1 MHLNGARKQGDP
13 VRVLVAATGTDLGKT
28 HIACALLRH
37 WRAEGLDPL
46 PLKPLQS
53 GFEPGAAEASDAG
66 LLLAA
71 AGLAVDEKGLD
82 RVAPWRYRAALS
94 PDLAAA
100 REGREHG
107 FDEVVAFCRNAAE
120 THQGPL
126 LVETAGGVMSPLTA
140 EKTMFDLAAE
150 LNFPVLLVAGGYL
163 GTISHTLTALVAAK
177 SRNLPLAG
185 LVLNARAGD
194 GVPLED
200 TIAAIRRHH
209 PDLPI
214 VAWRENRTE
223 KENAAET
230 AALL

>member
-1 MHLNGARKQGDP
+1 MVHLNGARKQGDP

-53 GFEPGAAEASDAG
+53 GFELGAADTSDAG

-100 REGREHG
+100 REGRGHG
-107 FDEVVAFCRNAAE
+107 FEEVVAFCRGAAE

-140 EKTMFDLAAE
+140 EKTMLDLAAE

-163 GTISHTLTALVAAK
+163 GTISHTLTALAAAR
-177 SRNLPLAG
+177 SLPLAG
-185 LVLNARAGD
+185 LVLNARADD

-209 PDLPI
+209 PDLAI
-214 VAWRENRTE
+214 VAWRENRSE

>member
-1 MHLNGARKQGDP
+1 MVHLKPARKQGDP

-37 WRAEGLDPL
+37 WRGEGLDPL

-53 GFEPGAAEASDAG
+53 GFEPGAADASDAG
-66 LLLAA
+66 LLLTA
-71 AGLAVDEKGLD
+71 AGLDVDEKGLD

-100 REGREHG
+100 REGREHR
-107 FDEVVAFCRNAAE
+107 FEEVVAFCRDAAE
-120 THQGPL
+120 THKGPL

-140 EKTMFDLAAE
+140 EKTMLDLAAE
-150 LNFPVLLVAGGYL
+150 LDFPVLLVTGGYL
-163 GTISHTLTALVAAK
+163 GTISHTLTALVAAR
-177 SRNLPLAG
+177 SLPLAG
-185 LVLNARAGD
+185 LVVNARESD
-194 GVPLED
+194 GVPLQD
-200 TIAAIRRHH
+200 TVAAIRRHH

-214 VAWRENRTE
+214 VAWREGRAE
-223 KENAAET
+223 KENAAEA